1 MRRSSQRFRS
11 IAAAATLLFLLVG
24 VPALLIATVG
34 WPLPRVV
41 PSLDRLRLAVQQG
54 DVPGDVIVKAIAVV
68 VWLIWLQLVWAIVWE
83 LVVNL
88 RRIDRSERPV
98 PAPVVPKSL
107 SFGIGRLVAVALSV
121 TTATMATAN
130 VAIALP
136 GTPNSVFAQPPEP
149 VAQTAQPADDL
160 TEAAGVCWTVH
171 PGDTLWGIAAQ
182 ALGDGAR
189 VGEVIDLNPSI
200 TSARDIRAGQ
210 VLRLPADGIVPMSRQ
225 SPAAAADGNGAA
237 PSTYLAAER
246 VEIVRGD
253 TLWDLS
259 EDRLSAVST
268 EPVPAGA
275 IVEYLDEVIATNAA
289 VVEDPNLIY
298 PGEVFELP
306 AIGNPPP
313 APPPAL
319 TPPSAPIHQNGSEAP
334 VDDQSG
340 TLEVDDVDM
349 LPAPPG
355 RVQESNGVVPD
366 ATRPPERQS
375 NEAGDKLTVRVDDG
389 RSSASEQSSTTN
401 PAPWLAG
408 VSGATVLS
416 SALLVAYR
424 QRRRRQA
431 MRSASAH
438 RRSAH
443 DSAVVES
450 LVAAADVQLVTW
462 AAHELASLFA
472 RIRPADIVG
481 VPLAMELS
489 ESEGIELLWSHIN
502 ASAPLPWV
510 AADGGWSWRLTYD
523 PDRSIA
529 MESPA
534 HPLPAMVTIGARNG
548 RQLLLNLE
556 AFGSVA
562 VTGDSAAA
570 EALVRSIAVELA
582 ANDLGADSYIHLVG
596 FGNDT
601 DAHFDRVSSRSEA
614 DAMEHL
620 HAMVDAHQALLDD
633 SGLESSF
640 ELRLSGDAQG
650 RETTVIIVDS
660 TQVDDSQ
667 ALVEAAPADLGV
679 AVVSLGESV
688 GAGATITVDAAGDA
702 TIDQLD
708 LTFAAAQLPNETVER
723 VSDLL
728 DETLEPVTASR
739 SNDSPDEDESF
750 DEADKADAS
759 DAHAPDDDLGVPDG
773 DTDDAGQP
781 EVLVR
786 VLGVPAVDGFER
798 LGRIETNI
806 VTYLA
811 SHGGSATKDQ
821 LVNAVWGGRLVS
833 DQTLFNR
840 IAKTRCCSRSVPA
853 RANQGLDNGSP
864 RPGRRNGPGRP
875 AGLAGPIGDAVRR
888 RGDQEPERSTR
899 PDSWRAVRWRR
910 FRVGTRAAV
919 RRRRLRD
926 DRGSHASS
934 RSARSGTR

>member
-1 MRRSSQRFRS
+1 M
-11 IAAAATLLFLLVG
+11 T
-24 VPALLIATVG
+24 
-34 WPLPRVV
+34 
-41 PSLDRLRLAVQQG
+41 
-54 DVPGDVIVKAIAVV
+54 
-68 VWLIWLQLVWAIVWE
+68 
-83 LVVNL
+83 
-88 RRIDRSERPV
+88 
-98 PAPVVPKSL
+98 
-107 SFGIGRLVAVALSV
+107 
-121 TTATMATAN
+121 TAN

-136 GTPNSVFAQPPEP
+136 GTPNSVFAQPSEP
-149 VAQTAQPADDL
+149 VVQTAQPADDVI
-160 TEAAGVCWTVH
+160 EAAGVCWTVH

-182 ALGDGAR
+182 SLGDGAR
-189 VGEVIDLNPSI
+189 VGEVIDLNPAI

-225 SPAAAADGNGAA
+225 SAAAADGNGAE
-237 PSTYLAAER
+237 PSMYLAAER
-246 VEIVRGD
+246 VEIVPGD

-259 EDRLSAVST
+259 ESRLSAVSA

-275 IVEYLDEVIATNAA
+275 IVEYLDDVIATNAA

-298 PGEVFELP
+298 PGEIFELP

-313 APPPAL
+313 APPP
-319 TPPSAPIHQNGSEAP
+319 PPTHQNGSASSA
-334 VDDQSG
+334 DDQSG
-340 TLEVDDVDM
+340 TLEVHDVDL

-355 RVQESNGVVPD
+355 GVQESNGVVPD

-375 NEAGDKLTVRVDDG
+375 NEAGDKLTVRVDDA
-389 RSSASEQSSTTN
+389 RSTASEQSSTTN

-438 RRSAH
+438 RQSAH

-462 AAHELASLFA
+462 AAHELATLFA
-472 RIRPADIVG
+472 GVRPADIEG

-489 ESEGIELLWSHIN
+489 ESDGIELLWSHIN
-502 ASAPLPWV
+502 ASATPPWV
-510 AADGGWSWRLTYD
+510 AVDGGWSWRLTYD

-529 MESPA
+529 MELPA

-562 VTGDSAAA
+562 VTGDAATA
-570 EALVRSIAVELA
+570 EALVRSIAVELS
-582 ANDLGADSYIHLVG
+582 ANDLGADSFVHLVG

-601 DAHFDRVSSRSEA
+601 DAHFDRVSRRSEA
-614 DAMEHL
+614 DALEHL
-620 HAMVDAHQALLDD
+620 HAMVDAHQALLDE

-650 RETTVIIVDS
+650 REATVIIVDS

-667 ALVEAAPADLGV
+667 ALLEAAPADRGV

-688 GAGATITVDAAGDA
+688 AAGTTITVDESGGA

-723 VSDLL
+723 LSDLL
-728 DETLEPVTASR
+728 DETLEPVKAPPA
-739 SNDSPDEDESF
+739 NDSSDEDESF
-750 DEADKADAS
+750 DEADEADARN
-759 DAHAPDDDLGVPDG
+759 AQAPDDDLGASDG
-773 DTDDAGQP
+773 DTNDADQP
-781 EVLVR
+781 DVLVR
-786 VLGVPAVDGFER
+786 VLGVPAVDGFEH

-821 LVNAVWGGRLVS
+821 LVNVVWGGRLVS

-840 IAKTRCCSRSVPA
+840 IAKTRAVLGRYLPVRTKASTTVRLDPGVGTDLAVLQNSLAESATQSAGEAISNLSEALALIRGVPFDGADFEWAHEQQFVADACETIEAATIRVVRLALELGEPAAA
-853 RANQGLDNGSP
+853 RDAVTQGL
-864 RPGRRNGPGRP
+864 RALPGNEPIYRARMEIEHALGNADGVNNALREFTCV
-875 AGLAGPIGDAVRR
+875 LAGAVDD
-888 RGDQEPERSTR
+888 GFACEPSPETFAMHS
-899 PDSWRAVRWRR
+899 
-910 FRVGTRAAV
+910 
-919 RRRRLRD
+919 RLTSP
-926 DRGSHASS
+926 GQ
-934 RSARSGTR
+934 